1 MGLDIVEF
9 VMGVEEKFGIEIPDE
24 DAQRLTTPRLLVDY
38 IMTRVKTGQDRG
50 CVTQREFHRLRRALV
65 ARHWATRRDVKPDTL
80 LEGLV
85 PRLNRRT
92 LWQQL
97 GEELQSPRWPQLL
110 RPKSVKAALIA
121 AAIAAWSLPWILHG
135 GDILRGD
142 LTPVALSVF
151 LTIAV
156 TWAGLAAT
164 GQLREVFPPVYST
177 VGGVAQHLVGT
188 RPQPEK
194 VQEGWT
200 REEVRETVRA
210 LIIERFAVTDFTDDS
225 RFVQD
230 MHIDG

>member
-1 MGLDIVEF
+1 MGLDIIEF
-9 VMGVEEKFGIEIPDE
+9 VMSVEERFGIEIPDG

-38 IMTRVKTGQDRG
+38 IMTKVKAGQDRG
-50 CVTQREFHRLRRALV
+50 CLNQREFHRLRRALV

-80 LEGLV
+80 LEGIV

-97 GEELQSPRWPQLL
+97 GAELQSSRWPQLL
-110 RPKSVKAALIA
+110 RPKPVKAALIA
-121 AAIAAWSLPWILHG
+121 AAIAAWFLPWILRG

-151 LTIAV
+151 STIGV
-156 TWAGLAAT
+156 TWAGLIT
-164 GQLREVFPPVYST
+164 TKRLQEVFPPVYAT

-188 RPQPEK
+188 RRQPEK

-210 LIIERFAVTDFTDDS
+210 LIIEHLAVTDFTDDS

-230 MHIDG
+230 MHIE